1 MVLPWRRPRA
11 CRRVSKATLLENGNS
26 EMELMTVPAHFRC
39 PISLDLMKDPV
50 TLPSGITYDRENIE
64 RWIESG
70 NRTCPVTN
78 QALGSF
84 EQIPNH
90 AIRRMIQDW
99 CVQHRS
105 LGVERIPTPR
115 IPVAPRDV
123 SGICSKILEATQ
135 RGDQRKCQELVE
147 KLKAWGRES
156 ERNKRCIA
164 ENGAGYVLSVSFD
177 FFASLSIEMYVSL
190 LEKTLSALT
199 WMFPLGAEGRSV
211 LGSPSSLRCMAWFLE
226 GEDLTSR
233 QNAVVALKELL
244 SSDQKHVISFVEIDG
259 VEESLVRMIKEQISP
274 AATKAALMAIY
285 HMISPSNTSEKT
297 ASRFVE
303 LGLVSLVLEILVG
316 SERSVAEKA
325 LGVLDSICNYGQGI
339 EKARHHP
346 LTMPVLVKKILR
358 VSNLATDFSVSII
371 WKLCRGED
379 GGDQQIEAVQL
390 RAFPKMLVVLQIGCG
405 EGTKEKATE
414 LLKLLNQY
422 RDRLDCFNLY
432 VGDRKM

>member
-1 MVLPWRRPRA
+1 
-11 CRRVSKATLLENGNS
+11 
-26 EMELMTVPAHFRC
+26 MTVPAHFLC

-70 NRTCPVTN
+70 DRTCPVTN

-105 LGVERIPTPR
+105 LGIERIPTPR

-123 SGICSKILEATQ
+123 SGICSKILAATQ
-135 RGDQRKCQELVE
+135 RGDQQKCQELVE

-177 FFASLSIEMYVSL
+177 FFALLSIDAHVNL
-190 LEKTLSALT
+190 LEKILSALT

-233 QNAVVALKELL
+233 QNAVVALKELI
-244 SSDQKHVISFVEIDG
+244 SSDQKHVSSFAEIDG
-259 VEESLVRMIKEQISP
+259 VEES
-274 AATKAALMAIY
+274 
-285 HMISPSNTSEKT
+285 
-297 ASRFVE
+297 
-303 LGLVSLVLEILVG
+303 
-316 SERSVAEKA
+316 
-325 LGVLDSICNYGQGI
+325 
-339 EKARHHP
+339 
-346 LTMPVLVKKILR
+346 
-358 VSNLATDFSVSII
+358 
-371 WKLCRGED
+371 
-379 GGDQQIEAVQL
+379 
-390 RAFPKMLVVLQIGCG
+390 
-405 EGTKEKATE
+405 
-414 LLKLLNQY
+414 
-422 RDRLDCFNLY
+422 
-432 VGDRKM
+432 

>member
-1 MVLPWRRPRA
+1 MVLPWRRPKA
-11 CRRVSKATLLENGNS
+11 CHHVSNVTLLENSNS
-26 EMELMTVPAHFRC
+26 EMDLNVPNHFRC

-50 TLPSGITYDRENIE
+50 ILSSGITYDRENIE
-64 RWIESG
+64 KWIESG
-70 NRTCPVTN
+70 NQTCPVTN
-78 QALGSF
+78 QVLGSF

-99 CVQHRS
+99 CVQHGS
-105 LGVERIPTPR
+105 PGIERIPTPR

-123 SGICSKILEATQ
+123 SEICSKILAATQ
-135 RGDQRKCQELVE
+135 RGDQRKCLELVE
-147 KLKAWGRES
+147 KLKVWGRES
-156 ERNKRCIA
+156 ERNKRCII

-177 FFASLSIEMYVSL
+177 LFASLSIETHRSL
-190 LEKTLSALT
+190 LEITLSVLT
-199 WMFPLGAEGRSV
+199 WIFPLGAEGRSM
-211 LGSPSSLRCMAWFLE
+211 LGSPSSLRCLSLFLD

-233 QNAVVALKELL
+233 QNAIVALKELL
-244 SSDQKHVISFVEIDG
+244 SSDQKHVNSIAEIEG
-259 VEESLVRMIKEQISP
+259 VEESLVRMIKQQICP
-274 AATKAALMAIY
+274 TATKAALMAIY
-285 HMISPSNTSEKT
+285 HMISPSSISEKI

-316 SERSVAEKA
+316 SERSITEKA
-325 LGVLDSICNYGQGI
+325 LGVLDSICNYKQGI
-339 EKARHHP
+339 EKARHHA
-346 LTMPVLVKKILR
+346 LTMPVLVKKIIR

-371 WKLCRGED
+371 WKLCKGEG

-390 RAFPKMLVVLQIGCG
+390 KAFPKMLVVLQIGCG
-405 EGTKEKATE
+405 EVTKEKATE